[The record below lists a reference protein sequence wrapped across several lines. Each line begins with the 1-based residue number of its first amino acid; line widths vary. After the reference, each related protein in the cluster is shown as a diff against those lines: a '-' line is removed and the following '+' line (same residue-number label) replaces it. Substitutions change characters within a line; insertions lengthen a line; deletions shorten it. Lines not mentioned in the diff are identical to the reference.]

1 MKSEERENTR
11 FPHLSAVT
19 REDVVSGIHYGANM
33 YNYSKDGL
41 YFEADYLLEPEDE
54 IFIGIENSPYASAPS
69 VYECYRAK
77 VKWRKDLDLGRS
89 HNYGYGIQFYYPNYI
104 CPTIIEGEIPPRSAS
119 QLNTPIKRD
128 YSREYFRRPYV
139 TKIIFASKHLFYE
152 GLVKNISRK
161 GIFIEIHQTFSIGQQ
176 LTIVVPF
183 TGKPKGIKLKGKVVW
198 SSSEGFGLEFLV
210 KDKA

>member
-1 MKSEERENTR
+1 MKFEERENTR

-19 REDVVSGIHYGANM
+19 REDVVSGIHYGANT

-54 IFIGIENSPYASAPS
+54 IFIGIENSPYASAPG

-104 CPTIIEGEIPPRSAS
+104 CPTVIEGEIPQRSAY
-119 QLNTPIKRD
+119 QLTPPIKRD
-128 YSREYFRRPYV
+128 YSREYPRRPYV
-139 TKIIFASKHLFYE
+139 TKIIFASKHRFYE
-152 GLVKNISRK
+152 GLVKNINRK
-161 GIFIEIHQTFSIGQQ
+161 GIFIEIHQTFSIGQP
-176 LTIVVPF
+176 LTMVVPF

-198 SSSEGFGLEFLV
+198 SSYEGFGLEFLV

>member
-1 MKSEERENTR
+1 VKSEERKNTR
-11 FPHLSAVT
+11 FQHLSAVT

-33 YNYSKDGL
+33 YNYSRDGL
-41 YFEADYLLEPEDE
+41 YFEADYFLEPEDE
-54 IFIGIENSPYASAPS
+54 IFIGIENSPYASAPG

-104 CPTIIEGEIPPRSAS
+104 SSTNIDGEISHRSAS
-119 QLNTPIKRD
+119 QQNTPIKRN
-128 YSREYFRRPYV
+128 YSRDYPRRPYV
-139 TKIIFASKHLFYE
+139 TKIIFASKHRFYE

-176 LTIVVPF
+176 LTMVVPLV
-183 TGKPKGIKLKGKVVW
+183 GKPKGIKLKGKVVW
-198 SSSEGFGLEFLV
+198 SSPEGFGLQFLL

>member
-1 MKSEERENTR
+1 MKSEERKNTR
-11 FPHLSAVT
+11 FRHLSAIT

-41 YFEADYLLEPEDE
+41 YFEADYLLEPDDE
-54 IFIGIENSPYASAPS
+54 IFIGIEHSPFASAPG

-89 HNYGYGIQFYYPNYI
+89 HNFGYGIQFYYPNYI
-104 CPTIIEGEIPPRSAS
+104 CPATIEGEIPQQCAS
-119 QLNTPIKRD
+119 QLTTPDQKD
-128 YSREYFRRPYV
+128 YSREYPRRPYA
-139 TKIIFASKHLFYE
+139 TKIIFASRHQFYE

-176 LTIVVPF
+176 LTMVVPLV
-183 TGKPKGIKLKGKVVW
+183 GRPKGIKLKGKVVW